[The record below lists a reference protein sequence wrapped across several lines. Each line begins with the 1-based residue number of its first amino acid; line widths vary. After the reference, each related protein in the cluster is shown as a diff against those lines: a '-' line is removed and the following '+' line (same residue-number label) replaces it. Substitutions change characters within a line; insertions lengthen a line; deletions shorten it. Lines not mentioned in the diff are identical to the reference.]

1 MFDKEEL
8 IKIIRKN
15 VVCPEF
21 GKCPTCEYHRDDLFG
36 GCDASA
42 LIADVLIEHGLVEVM
57 SDEHK

>member
-15 VVCPEF
+15 VKCPEPEQ
-21 GKCPTCEYHRDDLFG
+21 CPTCEYHRDDLFG

-42 LIADVLIEHGLVEVM
+42 LIADVLIEHGLVEVTP
-57 SDEHK
+57 DERI